1 MACDTEAA
9 IHEPPSTGDCGSV
22 ESPSLTRDV
31 VERQAEHVGRD
42 LRHDRVGA
50 GADVGGR
57 ARDLGV
63 AVGGQ
68 HDADAIGICSASQT
82 PVAMPQPTSSLPSRI
97 ERGSGLRLSQPNA
110 SAPWR

>member
-1 MACDTEAA
+1 MFS
-9 IHEPPSTGDCGSV
+9 IGN
-22 ESPSLTRDV
+22 
-31 VERQAEHVGRD
+31 AEHVGGD

-57 ARDLGV
+57 AGYLRVPL
-63 AVGGQ
+63 AVSTMR
-68 HDADAIGICSASQT
+68 AAAGICSASQT

-97 ERGSGLRLSQPNA
+97 ERGSALRLSQPKA